1 MLKGIVLFA
10 LGVLIGGVASLAIT
24 NAKWDEDQR
33 FRITSYREIND
44 KYNALSA
51 ESHARPRRDESLANN
66 SYDRRSIKSCMLN
79 STIRSQAIEMHLA
92 NRAMSD
98 VEKGLFQPLVPVVLS
113 SKEKSNQSR
122 RIDLTQE
129 AIKLDD
135 ECLDQARIR
144 HNP

>member
-66 SYDRRSIKSCMLN
+66 SYDRRSI
-79 STIRSQAIEMHLA
+79 
-92 NRAMSD
+92 
-98 VEKGLFQPLVPVVLS
+98 
-113 SKEKSNQSR
+113 
-122 RIDLTQE
+122 
-129 AIKLDD
+129 
-135 ECLDQARIR
+135 
-144 HNP
+144 